1 MLDIG
6 TLLVVVSLSQPLAAR
21 LRLSPLGLCAM
32 IGMRFPRRADS
43 QIMGESVRLFADLPL
58 VAFSLPTLRL
68 APP

>member
-32 IGMRFPRRADS
+32 IGMAIDGASRVHLMHSRFSDHGR
-43 QIMGESVRLFADLPL
+43 VRP
-58 VAFSLPTLRL
+58 AFR
-68 APP
+68 

>member
-32 IGMRFPRRADS
+32 IGMRFPRRADVS
-43 QIMGESVRLFADLPL
+43 HVRP
-58 VAFSLPTLRL
+58 
-68 APP
+68 

>member
-32 IGMRFPRRADS
+32 IGMRFPRRADVS
-43 QIMGESVRLFADLPL
+43 HVRPWGSCR
-58 VAFSLPTLRL
+58 VAE
-68 APP
+68 